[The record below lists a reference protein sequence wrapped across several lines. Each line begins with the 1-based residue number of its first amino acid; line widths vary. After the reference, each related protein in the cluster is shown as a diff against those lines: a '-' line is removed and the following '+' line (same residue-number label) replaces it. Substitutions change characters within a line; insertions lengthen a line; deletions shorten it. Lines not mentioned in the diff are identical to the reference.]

1 MVLLADKEWSE
12 FIQNYKN
19 PIERA
24 IHNFPDKQDKIG
36 LLHYMQFISS
46 ANEYMSEFPQK
57 YQELLAEE
65 QRFLFNVISK
75 TITKHNL
82 IVNDIQ
88 TFSRQ
93 SFEMSIGNTFLKLI
107 SSK

>member
-1 MVLLADKEWSE
+1 
-12 FIQNYKN
+12 
-19 PIERA
+19 
-24 IHNFPDKQDKIG
+24 
-36 LLHYMQFISS
+36 
-46 ANEYMSEFPQK
+46 MSEFPQK

-65 QRFLFNVISK
+65 QRFLFTVISK

-82 IVNDIQ
+82 IVKDIQ